1 MLHPQ
6 AVKAMEL
13 WALGPSP
20 VDPEFDIATRRQE
33 SLDAAALDEREPVDH
48 VEDVDADGVPCR
60 VYRNDDAAG
69 LIIAIHGGG
78 FVFGEIETH
87 DAHWR
92 RVANRTG
99 WSVLSVDYR
108 RAPEHRYPAAF
119 DDVRTAM
126 AWVRRAGPEH
136 GLDPGQIAVVGDS
149 AGGHLA
155 LSVALV
161 DPEGVAAGLIYPC
174 LDPAGTQPSY
184 WDESGGLTGA
194 EMDWYWEMYLGGQAG
209 PDLLGADVSGLPP
222 TMVLTGEHDPLRD
235 EGELLAARLAE
246 AGVPVMATRYLG
258 MVHGFWRWPQLFD
271 AADQTVRQLA
281 AFLNATTAGSSVGT
295 DS

>member
-13 WALGPSP
+13 WSLGPSP

-48 VEDVDADGVPCR
+48 VSDVDADGVPCR

-69 LIIAIHGGG
+69 LLIGIHGGG
-78 FVFGEIETH
+78 FVLGELETH

-92 RVANRTG
+92 GVANRTG
-99 WSVLSVDYR
+99 WSVLSIDYR
-108 RAPEHRYPAAF
+108 RASEHRYPAAF

-126 AWVRRAGPEH
+126 AWVRRDGRSH
-136 GLDPGQIAVVGDS
+136 GLDPSRIAVVGDS

-155 LSVALV
+155 LSVALI
-161 DPEGVAAGLIYPC
+161 DPDVVAAGLIYPC

-184 WDESGGLTGA
+184 WGETGGLTGA
-194 EMDWYWEMYLGGQAG
+194 EMDWYWERYLGGQAA
-209 PDLLGADVSGLPP
+209 PDLLTVDLTRMPP
-222 TMVLTGEHDPLRD
+222 TMVLTAEHDPLRD
-235 EGELLAARLAE
+235 EGELLAAQLAE
-246 AGVPVMATRYLG
+246 AGVRVMATRYLG

-271 AADQTVRQLA
+271 AADLSVRQLG
-281 AFLNATTAGSSVGT
+281 AFLNGVTGRAVSAAS
-295 DS
+295 